1 MELIEIV
8 DRKCCAVNF
17 KAASKDE
24 VLKKISEL
32 ALRSPLMDKFDYESL
47 YKQLKEREDQGS
59 TGFGDGIAMPHAR
72 IEGMEKFLV
81 FIITSSKGVEFD
93 SLDKKKVKLIF
104 VILGPAEA
112 VQDHLKILATIS
124 RTLGSSASVRNE
136 VMKALTNTALYE
148 AFIRHSRLTTGSTGK
163 TRKMKMLY
171 VVLYIEDFLYDILE
185 FFIEMGIDGTT
196 IIESSGMGEYISN
209 VPMFAEFIGFMKENK
224 NRSKTLMTLVP
235 EDKLDDVIEGIEYI
249 TGDLDKK
256 QGAMIIVTDI
266 SYYKGTMKMM

>member
-17 KAASKDE
+17 KASDKDD
-24 VLKKISEL
+24 VLKKISDI
-32 ALRSPLMDKFDYESL
+32 AVRSPLLEKIDKDSL
-47 YKQLKEREDQGS
+47 YKQLKDREDQGS

-72 IEGMEKFLV
+72 IEGMDKFLV
-81 FIITSSKGVEFD
+81 FIITSIKGVDFD

-124 RTLGSSASVRNE
+124 RTLSSSASVRNE
-136 VMKALTNTALYE
+136 VMKAKTNTALYE
-148 AFIRHSRLTTGSTGK
+148 AFVRHSRLSIGGSEK
-163 TRKMKMLY
+163 NRKMKLLY
-171 VVLYIEDFLYDILE
+171 VVLYIEDFIYDILE
-185 FFIEMGIDGTT
+185 FFIEMGIEGTT

-224 NRSKTLMTLVP
+224 NRSKTLMTLIP
-235 EDKLDDVIEGIEYI
+235 EHKLDDIIEGIEEI

-266 SYYKGTMKMM
+266 SFVKGTMKMM

>member
-1 MELIEIV
+1 
-8 DRKCCAVNF
+8 
-17 KAASKDE
+17 
-24 VLKKISEL
+24 
-32 ALRSPLMDKFDYESL
+32 
-47 YKQLKEREDQGS
+47 
-59 TGFGDGIAMPHAR
+59 MPHAR
-72 IEGMEKFLV
+72 IKGIDKFLV
-81 FIITSSKGVEFD
+81 FIITSIKGVDFD

-124 RTLGSSASVRNE
+124 RTLGSSVAVRNE
-136 VMKALTNTALYE
+136 IKKAKTNTALYE
-148 AFIRHSRLTTGSTGK
+148 AFVRHSRLSTGDREK
-163 TRKMKMLY
+163 NRKMKLLY

-185 FFIEMGIDGTT
+185 FFIEMGIEGTT

-224 NRSKTLMTLVP
+224 NRSKTLMTLIP
-235 EDKLDDVIEGIEYI
+235 EHKLDDIIEGIEEI

-266 SYYKGTMKMM
+266 SFVKGTMKMM

>member
-17 KAASKDE
+17 KASSKDE
-24 VLKKISEL
+24 VLKKIAEI
-32 ALRSPLMDKFDYESL
+32 AVRSPLLEKIDQDSL
-47 YKQLKEREDQGS
+47 YKQIKDREDQGS

-81 FIITSSKGVEFD
+81 FIITSTKGVEFD

-124 RTLGSSASVRNE
+124 RTLGSSAGVRNE
-136 VMKALTNTALYE
+136 IMKAQTNTALYE
-148 AFIRHSRLTTGSTGK
+148 AFIRHSRLSTGGSAK
-163 TRKMKMLY
+163 NRKMKLLY

-209 VPMFAEFIGFMKENK
+209 VPMFAEFIGFMQENK
-224 NRSKTLMTLVP
+224 NRSKTLMTLIP
-235 EDKLDDVIEGIEYI
+235 EDKLDDVIEGIEEI

-266 SYYKGTMKMM
+266 SYFKGTMKMM

>member
-17 KAASKDE
+17 KASDKEDA
-24 VLKKISEL
+24 LKKIAKI
-32 ALRSPLMDKFDYESL
+32 ALRSSLMDKIDEETLFRL
-47 YKQLKEREDQGS
+47 LKEREDEGS
-59 TGFGDGIAMPHAR
+59 TGFGDGIAMPHAK
-72 IEGMEKFLV
+72 INGMDSFLV
-81 FIITSSKGVEFD
+81 FIIASNRGVEFD

-124 RTLGSSASVRNE
+124 RTLGTSPGVRNE
-136 VMKALTNTALYE
+136 MMKSLTNTSLYE
-148 AFIRHSRLTTGSTGK
+148 AFIRHSRANTGDSTK
-163 TRKMKMLY
+163 TKKMKLLY
-171 VVLYIEDFLYDILE
+171 IVLYIEDFLYDILE

-235 EDKLDDVIEGIEYI
+235 EHKLDDIIEGIEDI

-266 SYYKGTMKMM
+266 SFFKGTMKMM

>member
-1 MELIEIV
+1 MELIEII
-8 DRKCCAVNF
+8 DRKCCVVNF
-17 KAASKDE
+17 KASTKDD
-24 VLKKISEL
+24 VLQKISEI
-32 ALRSPLMDKFDYESL
+32 AVRSPLLEKIGQESL
-47 YKQLKEREDQGS
+47 FNQLKTREEQGS

-72 IEGMEKFLV
+72 IKGMEKFLV
-81 FIITSSKGVEFD
+81 FIITSTKGVEFD

-124 RTLGSSASVRNE
+124 RTLGSSAGVRNE
-136 VMKALTNTALYE
+136 MMKAQTNTALYE
-148 AFIRHSRLTTGSTGK
+148 AFIRHSRLSTGGSAK
-163 TRKMKMLY
+163 TRKMKLLY

-185 FFIEMGIDGTT
+185 FFIEMGIEGTT

-209 VPMFAEFIGFMKENK
+209 VPMFAEFISFMKENK

-235 EDKLDDVIEGIEYI
+235 EDKMDDLIEGIEEI

-266 SYYKGTMKMM
+266 SFFKGTMKMM

>member
-17 KAASKDE
+17 KASSKDE
-24 VLKKISEL
+24 VLKKISEM
-32 ALRSPLMDKFDYESL
+32 ALRSPLMDKFDQDSL
-47 YKQLKEREDQGS
+47 YQKLKKREDQGS

-72 IEGMEKFLV
+72 IDGMEKFLV
-81 FIITSSKGVEFD
+81 FIITSTRGVEFD

-124 RTLGSSASVRNE
+124 RTLGNSPGVRNE
-136 VMKALTNTALYE
+136 MMKSLTNTSLYE
-148 AFIRHSRLTTGSTGK
+148 AFIRHSRAHTGNGLK
-163 TRKMKMLY
+163 TKKMKLLH

-185 FFIEMGIDGTT
+185 FFIEMGIEGTT

-209 VPMFAEFIGFMKENK
+209 VPMFAEFIGFMQENK
-224 NRSKTLMTLVP
+224 NRSKTLMTMIP
-235 EDKLDDVIEGIEYI
+235 EEKLDDIIEGIEDI

-266 SYYKGTMKMM
+266 SFFKGTMKIM

>member
-17 KAASKDE
+17 KASSKDE
-24 VLKKISEL
+24 VLKKISEI
-32 ALRSPLMDKFDYESL
+32 AVRSSHLEKIDQESL
-47 YKQLKEREDQGS
+47 YKQLKDREDQGS

-72 IEGMEKFLV
+72 IEGMDKFLV

-124 RTLGSSASVRNE
+124 RTLGSSAGVRNE
-136 VMKALTNTALYE
+136 VMKAQTNTALYE
-148 AFIRHSRLTTGSTGK
+148 AFIRHSRLSTGGSGK
-163 TRKMKMLY
+163 TRKMKLLY

-224 NRSKTLMTLVP
+224 NRSKTLMTLIP
-235 EDKLDDVIEGIEYI
+235 EDKMDDIIEGIEDI

-266 SYYKGTMKMM
+266 SYFKGTMKMM

>member
-1 MELIEIV
+1 MELIEII
-8 DRKCCAVNF
+8 DRKSCAVNF
-17 KAASKDE
+17 KASNKDE
-24 VLKKISEL
+24 VLKKISEI
-32 ALRSPLMDKFDYESL
+32 AVRSPLMEKIDQESL
-47 YKQLKEREDQGS
+47 FKQLKTREEQGS

-72 IEGMEKFLV
+72 VEGMEKFLV
-81 FIITSSKGVEFD
+81 FIITSAKGVEFD

-104 VILGPAEA
+104 VIFGPAEA

-124 RTLGSSASVRNE
+124 RTLGSSAAVRNE
-136 VMKALTNTALYE
+136 LMNAQTNTALYE
-148 AFIRHSRLTTGSTGK
+148 AFIRHSRLSTGESTK
-163 TRKMKMLY
+163 TRKMKLLY

-185 FFIEMGIDGTT
+185 FFIEMGIEGTT

-235 EDKLDDVIEGIEYI
+235 EEKMDDIIEGIEDI

-256 QGAMIIVTDI
+256 QGAMVIATDI
-266 SYYKGTMKMM
+266 SFFKGTMKMM

>member
-8 DRKCCAVNF
+8 DRKCCAVHF
-17 KAASKDE
+17 KASDKDE
-24 VLKKISEL
+24 VLKKISEM
-32 ALRSPLMDKFDYESL
+32 AIRSPLMDKIDQDTL
-47 YKQLKEREDQGS
+47 YKKLKDREDQGS

-81 FIITSSKGVEFD
+81 FIITSTKGVEFD

-124 RTLGSSASVRNE
+124 RTLGSSANVRNE
-136 VMKALTNTALYE
+136 VMKAQTNTALYE
-148 AFIRHSRLTTGSTGK
+148 AFIRHSRLGAGGSGK
-163 TRKMKMLY
+163 TRKMKLLY

-235 EDKLDDVIEGIEYI
+235 EDKMDDIIEGIEDI

-266 SYYKGTMKMM
+266 SFFKGTMKMM

>member
-1 MELIEIV
+1 LELIEIV
-8 DRKCCAVNF
+8 DRKCCAVNL
-17 KAASKDE
+17 KASSKDE

-32 ALRSPLMDKFDYESL
+32 AIRSPLMEKIDQESL
-47 YKQLKEREDQGS
+47 HKQLKDREDQGS

-72 IEGMEKFLV
+72 IKGMDKFLV
-81 FIITSSKGVEFD
+81 FIITSSRGVEFD

-124 RTLGSSASVRNE
+124 RTLGSSPTVRNE
-136 VMKALTNTALYE
+136 MMKSLTNTSLYE
-148 AFIRHSRLTTGSTGK
+148 AFIRHSRQGAGESGK
-163 TRKMKMLY
+163 TKKMKLLY

-209 VPMFAEFIGFMKENK
+209 VPMFAEFIGFMQENK
-224 NRSKTLMTLVP
+224 NRSKTLMTLIP
-235 EDKLDDVIEGIEYI
+235 EEKLDDIIEGIEDI

-266 SYYKGTMKMM
+266 SYFKGTMKMM

>member
-17 KAASKDE
+17 RASTKDDA
-24 VLKKISEL
+24 LRKISEL
-32 ALRSPLMDKFDYESL
+32 ASRSPLMEKIDSEYLFKL
-47 YKQLKEREDQGS
+47 LKERESQGS

-81 FIITSSKGVEFD
+81 CIITSSKGVEFD
-93 SLDKKKVKLIF
+93 SLDNKKVKLIF
-104 VILGPAEA
+104 VILGPAES
-112 VQDHLKILATIS
+112 VHDHLKILATIS
-124 RTLGSSASVRNE
+124 RTLGSSPAVRNE
-136 VMKALTNTALYE
+136 MMKSLTNTSLYE
-148 AFIRHSRLTTGSTGK
+148 AFIRHSRAHTESSAK
-163 TRKMKMLY
+163 TKKMKLLY

-235 EDKLDDVIEGIEYI
+235 EDKLDDIIEGIEEI

-266 SYYKGTMKMM
+266 SYFKGTMKMM

>member
-1 MELIEIV
+1 MELIEII

-17 KAASKDE
+17 KATDKDD
-24 VLKKISEL
+24 VLKEISEM
-32 ALRSPLMDKFDYESL
+32 AFRSSLMENIDRDML
-47 YKQLKEREDQGS
+47 YKKLKDREDQGS

-72 IEGMEKFLV
+72 IEGMDKFLV
-81 FIITSSKGVEFD
+81 FIITSAKGVEFD

-124 RTLGSSASVRNE
+124 RTLGSSAVVRNE
-136 VMKALTNTALYE
+136 IMKAQTNTALYE
-148 AFIRHSRLTTGSTGK
+148 AFIRHSRLSTGSSGK
-163 TRKMKMLY
+163 TRKMKLLY
-171 VVLYIEDFLYDILE
+171 VILYIEDFLYDILE
-185 FFIEMGIDGTT
+185 FFIQMGIDGTT

-224 NRSKTLMTLVP
+224 NMSKTLMTLVP
-235 EDKLDDVIEGIEYI
+235 EDKIDDVIEGIEVI

-266 SYYKGTMKMM
+266 SYFKGTMKMM

>member
-235 EDKLDDVIEGIEYI
+235 EDKLDDVIEGIEDI

>member
-17 KAASKDE
+17 KASSKDD
-24 VLKKISEL
+24 VLRQISEM
-32 ALRSPLMDKFDYESL
+32 ALRSPLIGKIDHDSL

-72 IEGMEKFLV
+72 IDGMEKFLV
-81 FIITSSKGVEFD
+81 FIITSTKGVEFN

-124 RTLGSSASVRNE
+124 RTIGSSPTVRNE
-136 VMKALTNTALYE
+136 MMKSQTNTSLYE
-148 AFIRHSRLTTGSTGK
+148 SFIRHSRASTGGSGRTK
-163 TRKMKMLY
+163 KMKLLY

-185 FFIEMGIDGTT
+185 FFIEMGIDGTN

-235 EDKLDDVIEGIEYI
+235 EHKIDDIIQGIEDI

-266 SYYKGTMKMM
+266 SFFKGTMKMM

>member
-17 KAASKDE
+17 KASSKDE
-24 VLKKISEL
+24 VLKKIAEI
-32 ALRSPLMDKFDYESL
+32 AVRSPLLEKIDQDSL
-47 YKQLKEREDQGS
+47 YKQIKDREDQGS

-72 IEGMEKFLV
+72 IEGMEKLLV
-81 FIITSSKGVEFD
+81 FIITSTKGVEFD

-124 RTLGSSASVRNE
+124 RTLGSSAGVRNE
-136 VMKALTNTALYE
+136 IMKAQTNTALYE
-148 AFIRHSRLTTGSTGK
+148 AFIRHSRLSTGGSAK
-163 TRKMKMLY
+163 NRKMKLLY

-209 VPMFAEFIGFMKENK
+209 VPMFAEFIGFMQENK
-224 NRSKTLMTLVP
+224 NRSKTLMTLIP
-235 EDKLDDVIEGIEYI
+235 EDKLDDVIEGIEEI

-266 SYYKGTMKMM
+266 SYFKGTMKMM

>member
-17 KAASKDE
+17 KASNKED
-24 VLKKISEL
+24 VLKKIAKI
-32 ALRSPLMDKFDYESL
+32 ALRSPLMDGIDDETLFRL
-47 YKQLKEREDQGS
+47 LKEREDQGS
-59 TGFGDGIAMPHAR
+59 TGFGDGIAMPHAK
-72 IEGMEKFLV
+72 IEGLEKFLI
-81 FIITSSKGVEFD
+81 FIITSTKGVEFD

-124 RTLGSSASVRNE
+124 RTLGSSPGVRNE
-136 VMKALTNTALYE
+136 MMKSLTNTSLYE
-148 AFIRHSRLTTGSTGK
+148 AFIRHSRAHTGSSSK
-163 TRKMKMLY
+163 TKKMKLLY

-185 FFIEMGIDGTT
+185 FFIEMGIEGTT

-235 EDKLDDVIEGIEYI
+235 EEKLDDLIEGIEDI

-256 QGAMIIVTDI
+256 QGAMIIATDI
-266 SYYKGTMKMM
+266 SYFKGTMKMM

>member
-8 DRKCCAVNF
+8 DRKCCAVKF
-17 KAASKDE
+17 KASSKDE

-32 ALRSPLMDKFDYESL
+32 ALRSPLMKKFDHESL

-104 VILGPAEA
+104 VILGPAEE

-124 RTLGSSASVRNE
+124 RTLGSSPSVRNE
-136 VMKALTNTALYE
+136 MLKSLTNTSLYE
-148 AFIRHSRLTTGSTGK
+148 SFIRHSRAHTGSSSK
-163 TRKMKMLY
+163 TKKMKLLY

-209 VPMFAEFIGFMKENK
+209 VPMFAEFIGFMQENK
-224 NRSKTLMTLVP
+224 NRSKTLMTLIP
-235 EDKLDDVIEGIEYI
+235 EDKLDDIIEGIEDI

-256 QGAMIIVTDI
+256 QGAMIIVTDV
-266 SYYKGTMKMM
+266 SYFKGTMKMM

>member
-8 DRKCCAVNF
+8 DRRCCVVNF
-17 KAASKDE
+17 KASSKDKA
-24 VLKKISEL
+24 LKKISEI
-32 ALRSPLMDKFDYESL
+32 ALRSPLMEHIDQESL
-47 YKQLKEREDQGS
+47 YNLLKEREDQGS

-72 IEGMEKFLV
+72 IQGMDKFLV
-81 FIITSSKGVEFD
+81 FIITSAKGVEFD

-124 RTLGSSASVRNE
+124 RTLGSAPAVRNE
-136 VMKALTNTALYE
+136 MIKSLTNTSLYE
-148 AFIRHSRLTTGSTGK
+148 AFIRHSRAHTDNSAK
-163 TRKMKMLY
+163 TKKMKLLY
-171 VVLYIEDFLYDILE
+171 VVLYIEDFLYNILE
-185 FFIEMGIDGTT
+185 FFIEMGIEGTT

-235 EDKLDDVIEGIEYI
+235 EEKLDDIIDGIEDI

-266 SYYKGTMKMM
+266 SYFKGTMKMM